1 MENLKFAKKETLL
14 KKYNEN
20 VKNRKNV
27 IEKLLEL
34 TKQQQSLEKEK
45 QKVEDQL
52 TELNKERVELYNI
65 MVKNEFIIK

>member
-1 MENLKFAKKETLL
+1 MENLRFAKKETLL

-34 TKQQQSLEKEK
+34 TKQQQLLDKEK

-52 TELNKERVELYNI
+52 TELNKERVELYDI
-65 MVKNEFIIK
+65 LVKNEFIIK

>member
-1 MENLKFAKKETLL
+1 MENLRFAKKETLL

-34 TKQQQSLEKEK
+34 TKQQQLLDKEK
-45 QKVEDQL
+45 QKVEDSA
-52 TELNKERVELYNI
+52 NI
-65 MVKNEFIIK
+65 RRFRHRDRRRLASHL

>member
-1 MENLKFAKKETLL
+1 MENLKFAKKEILL

-52 TELNKERVELYNI
+52 TELNKERVELYDI
-65 MVKNEFIIK
+65 MVENEFIVK

>member
-1 MENLKFAKKETLL
+1 MENLRFTKKETLL

-34 TKQQQSLEKEK
+34 TKQQQLLEKEK
-45 QKVEDQL
+45 QKVEDEL
-52 TELNKERVELYNI
+52 TELNKERIELYDI
-65 MVKNEFIIK
+65 MVENEFVIK